1 MLDPAESTSW
11 YGTDDHADLL
21 EEAIIPYIRSMLGA
35 DSLGEKLSK
44 GVVIVGLLC
53 IPSTR
58 RSFSQRCHDT
68 CKG

>member
-35 DSLGEKLSK
+35 DSLGEKLLERCRYS
-44 GVVIVGLLC
+44 GPFLYTFYQAIVLAAL
-53 IPSTR
+53 S
-58 RSFSQRCHDT
+58 
-68 CKG
+68 